1 MRTQFGTVLITD
13 SQTIIVTTMM
23 MQLSYVNVIIVAY
36 LEDYK
41 YNILLYFFSV
51 NVVSS
56 VVVAEC
62 STGSVRLVNGADKYE
77 GQAQVCVN
85 GVWGT
90 ICDNGWDKSDSNAF
104 CGELGFSSYGMSFC
118 CNVILQT
125 HYTIIILS
133 RMIYIPQTFIVNFY
147 AIM

>member
-1 MRTQFGTVLITD
+1 M
-13 SQTIIVTTMM
+13 IINYY
-23 MQLSYVNVIIVAY
+23 SYFFI
-36 LEDYK
+36 
-41 YNILLYFFSV
+41 FSV

-56 VVVAEC
+56 VVVTEC
-62 STGSVRLVNGADKYE
+62 STGAVRLVNGADKYE

-118 CNVILQT
+118 CKVILQT

-133 RMIYIPQTFIVNFY
+133 KNDTLPGILLICMRL
-147 AIM
+147 

>member
-1 MRTQFGTVLITD
+1 M
-13 SQTIIVTTMM
+13 
-23 MQLSYVNVIIVAY
+23 VI
-36 LEDYK
+36 
-41 YNILLYFFSV
+41 NIFFLYFFSV

-90 ICDNGWDKSDSNAF
+90 ICDNGWDKSDSDAF
-104 CGELGFSSYGMSFC
+104 CGELGFSSYGMSFFC
-118 CNVILQT
+118 KVILQT
-125 HYTIIILS
+125 HSTIIFL
-133 RMIYIPQTFIVNFY
+133 
-147 AIM
+147 